1 MLKKARDYRKKNIS
15 EETETE
21 RQIRIEK
28 MKAYCAVKKLTQTE
42 FERKAHLEKRRVK
55 FKQQL
60 SEETEYERDLRL
72 DKQTLYHKKKILGR
86 SSRPFWRKY
95 STTLLE

>member
-1 MLKKARDYRKKNIS
+1 
-15 EETETE
+15 
-21 RQIRIEK
+21 

-60 SEETEYERDLRL
+60 LEETEYERDLRL
-72 DKQTLYHKKKILGR
+72 DKHCTTRRRYQGGLIG
-86 SSRPFWRKY
+86 PFGENTQQHY
-95 STTLLE
+95 LNEFDA

>member
-42 FERKAHLEKRRVK
+42 FERKAHLEKK
-55 FKQQL
+55 KGSNL
-60 SEETEYERDLRL
+60 SNNF
-72 DKQTLYHKKKILGR
+72 Q
-86 SSRPFWRKY
+86 RK
-95 STTLLE
+95 LNMKGN

>member
-1 MLKKARDYRKKNIS
+1 
-15 EETETE
+15 
-21 RQIRIEK
+21 

-72 DKQTLYHKKKILGR
+72 DKQTLHHKKILGR
-86 SSRPFWRKY
+86 SNRPFWRKY

>member
-1 MLKKARDYRKKNIS
+1 
-15 EETETE
+15 
-21 RQIRIEK
+21 

-60 SEETEYERDLRL
+60 SEETEYERELRL
-72 DKQTLYHKKKILGR
+72 DKQTLYHKKKILEQ
-86 SSRPFWRKY
+86 SNRPFWGKY

>member
-1 MLKKARDYRKKNIS
+1 
-15 EETETE
+15 
-21 RQIRIEK
+21 
-28 MKAYCAVKKLTQTE
+28 MKAYCSVKKLTQTE

-72 DKQTLYHKKKILGR
+72 DKQTLHHKKKDI
-86 SSRPFWRKY
+86 
-95 STTLLE
+95 